1 MTNYLASQQVNIDG
15 FLNATQNQ
23 IKIVRTNGTV
33 NKIENPSF
41 EMPVYNP
48 NTGTMDQWNWVYTKT
63 GGSGVFPVTFEHAYS
78 GSYAWKI
85 RMIDSSTTI
94 RYGVDRLIQPV
105 QRFGDQTI
113 FRDEGYQEI
122 LSFYYYGVVDATTTS
137 YNVTDY
143 GAIIGAK
150 DGTFVVRIYGSNS
163 SDGSGSVLIDS
174 KPFTVNSLPK
184 SDPGDLD
191 NGVSGSMNPH
201 FYKWERFTWV
211 LPQSVRNYDY
221 CYFTIQRN
229 NATQVLLPG
238 EVPYDFYLVVDAFQW
253 ETQPEGTLQTMYFD
267 GSFDGFNTQSYP
279 MSFQW
284 TGPPHKSMSIR
295 SHETRSNGE
304 LVGIADY
311 CNFYVKS
318 ISGMET
324 KPEDTKLFTK
334 TLLDGQ
340 HFVEQISKSR
350 QISISG
356 RIIADNQA
364 EFLESFARFQELL
377 GKKPYAQPEPVRMVF
392 ELSFVNGISMVPL
405 FLDVV
410 YMSGLELDTSNVFQS
425 DIELNL
431 AVISDGLMYQNDSSS
446 NMFNDRPLY
455 DQFNT
460 MQVDSLR
467 DVAGFFYYNKS
478 EEIWESPS
486 NIGFFAHTD
495 SNYTSTLPYVFDDL
509 PGVYQIYEAK
519 DSFTTANIYC
529 VKEDKDG
536 IIWVG
541 GRFDVVEIDGFYVS
555 GSEKKTVK
563 LRIHCNNIVGLRK
576 RAMSGEA
583 FVYPDA
589 VSVSYV
595 ENGPNLTTV
604 TYNTDWQIIPL
615 LDIPTRYSMSNEF
628 NPPFIGLQ
636 GTSTVYAIEITPD
649 GTMYVGGD
657 FKFNYGT
664 RRFNNMLAF
673 VPFGPDAQNVNLY
686 IPQHSYSFVSV
697 NLSPGQLFS
706 NLGRGRFRTEWVN
719 AAIPYCKYGMFTEVG
734 SVGPADGSGISAVK
748 DIKYD
753 YFNEC
758 LYVGGNF
765 TLVSNAFELYNTFNV
780 GRFAKFNTV
789 TKTFVNMGTTTWGV
803 DYDDLTVVDGR
814 IVNKILVE
822 YAADGVNVYLV
833 GRFTKIGQAS
843 SFFLTRSIGK
853 FFIANDSNT
862 IAIVKE
868 VGGGV
873 KLNAGN
879 CSLYDI
885 VQTKDQRIYVS
896 GNFNRVNVDITP
908 ETVVNCIAEF
918 RNGQFV
924 DVTRGLEANYSKDY
938 YQIEPE
944 VRSMSVDSDNNI
956 FFVGAF
962 SNIRNRFS
970 VDGIAKW
977 DGVEFS
983 GVGISFKPRLPKLIN
998 TIYTDQADNM
1008 YVFPGPN
1015 TRTTAITRTLYNNI
1029 DTTTR
1034 PTSID
1039 VAWTN
1044 LSYSDLKN
1052 VFGQDELNLEFL
1064 CIVYGDDVA
1073 YSSGFVH
1080 TAVRLDSSI
1089 AVGLPTYATKD
1100 IIFIGGRF
1108 DYVRMGDAYFRVNN
1122 LVAFEYDANSS
1133 PFPYKVLTF
1142 SSGASGYYDNTIGG
1156 LNSSYHGIYCDAAN
1170 EAVYSIDVK
1179 VSNIG
1184 GNYIPTDLFVGG
1196 RFDFTTKNVRYKNF
1210 VHMELQK
1217 NSGNTW
1223 IAYNIPGNVEARLSV
1238 PYMNF
1243 GYWHTPGLC
1252 GQNAVAD
1259 AVYSVKV
1266 SSGTFLDSQT
1276 RTNPNIV
1283 IIGGDFF
1290 QVSNGNAVVAAR
1302 RVAIYTIST
1311 GWHSS
1316 LTVARRFYNINFA
1329 TGTDPQGV
1337 MTGTGYS
1344 STVYVKSIEY
1354 VPWFVSVTPGTFNAL
1369 AIVMGRFT
1377 IGSGASTFVCG
1388 TTTLTSGDPIVR
1400 IGIVSTSLAVPQ
1412 TVIPGANVATTVFTG
1427 TPIFNSS
1434 DYDYGLN
1441 IYVVGNLIVGARSH
1455 LHKITGAYAA
1465 ATITVAAVATA
1476 NWPNVYESDTGL
1488 PYVPLHVYQSK
1499 TARKTIYV
1507 TGAESNPGN
1516 LFADATVVKY
1526 PSFTYIQAANYAY
1539 ANVNLPQVVTT
1550 LNDGSNF
1557 QIAAVQRRYRQAKS
1571 FNVGHPMAIPTASQ
1585 VAGTDNR
1592 YTMSIPTHN
1601 YVNTLYDANI
1611 MQTFNC
1617 YNNGTLSVYPTISLY
1632 SPFSGNIDIDSTL
1645 HVITNVTTKQSLY
1658 LALTLQAGELVRIRT
1673 QKERVSVISNI
1684 NGDITNAILSTRN
1697 VMRMKTDNAQIFRLV
1712 PGKNVIRYGP
1722 TYPQQRYF
1730 PGTAATANITYN
1742 SNENVVVPPIIIT
1755 LDWQMSFNSVH
1766 DALYTHTNPLLL
1778 R

>member
-41 EMPVYNP
+41 EMPVYDP
-48 NTGTMDQWNWVYTKT
+48 PTGTMRQWNWDYTKI
-63 GGSGVFPVTFEHAYS
+63 GGSGVYPVTFEHAFS

-85 RMIDSSTTI
+85 RMNDNSTII

-105 QRFGDQTI
+105 TTFGSKDGY
-113 FRDEGYQEI
+113 RDIGYQDI
-122 LSFYYYGVVDATTTS
+122 LSFYYYGVVDAPTTS
-137 YNVTDY
+137 YNTTNY
-143 GAIIGAK
+143 GVIIGEK
-150 DGTFVVRIYGSNS
+150 TGTFKVQIFGSDN
-163 SDGSGSVLIDS
+163 SDGSGSVSIAS
-174 KPFTVNSLPK
+174 KTFTVTSLPK

-201 FYKWERFTWV
+201 FYKWERFTWI
-211 LPQSVRNYDY
+211 LPQTIKNYKY
-221 CYFTIQRN
+221 CYFIIQRDN
-229 NATQVLLPG
+229 LAPDDS
-238 EVPYDFYLVVDAFQW
+238 YDFYLVVDAFQW

-295 SHETRSNGE
+295 SHNTRSNGE

-318 ISGMET
+318 INGMET

-364 EFLESFARFQELL
+364 QFIESFAQFQELL
-377 GKKPYAQPEPVRMVF
+377 GKKPFAQPEPVRMFF
-392 ELSFVNGISMVPL
+392 ELSFTNGISMVPL

-425 DIELNL
+425 DVELNL

-460 MQVDSLR
+460 MRVDSLR
-467 DVAGFFYYNKS
+467 DVAGFFYYNKAD
-478 EEIWESPS
+478 EIWESPS
-486 NIGFFAHTD
+486 NIGFFAHTEN
-495 SNYTSTLPYVFDDL
+495 NYTSDIGYLYDGSQ
-509 PGVYQIYEAK
+509 GVDQIYETK
-519 DSFTTANIYC
+519 DSYTTANIYA

-541 GRFDVVEIDGFYVS
+541 GRFDIVEIDGFYVTPMS
-555 GSEKKTVK
+555 KVKQTIK
-563 LRIHCNNIVGLRK
+563 LRIHANNIVGLRK

-583 FVYPDA
+583 FVYSNA
-589 VSVSYV
+589 VSVSDV
-595 ENGPNLTTV
+595 ENGPDLTTV
-604 TYNTDWQIIPL
+604 TYYTEWQIIPL
-615 LDIPTRYSMSNEF
+615 LDIPTRYSLSNEF
-628 NPPFIGLQ
+628 NPPFIGLR
-636 GTSTVYAIEITPD
+636 GTSRVNAIEITPD
-649 GTMYVGGD
+649 GTMYIGGD
-657 FKFNYGT
+657 FDFDYGT
-664 RRFNNMLAF
+664 RHFGNILAF
-673 VPFGPDAQNVNLY
+673 VPYGSDAQNVNLY

-697 NLSPGQLFS
+697 NLQPPELFAS
-706 NLGRGRFRTEWVN
+706 VGRGRYRTEWAN
-719 AAIPYCKYGMFTEVG
+719 AAIPYCKYGMFTEIG
-734 SVGPADGSGISAVK
+734 HVGPVTHGGISAVH

-765 TLVSNAFELYNTFNV
+765 TLVSNAFSLYNSIQV
-780 GRFAKFNTV
+780 GRFAKFNPL
-789 TKTFVNMGTTTWGV
+789 TKTFVGLGTTAWGV
-803 DYDDLTVVDGR
+803 DYDNLTVSNDR
-814 IVNKILVE
+814 IVRKILVE
-822 YAADGVNVYLV
+822 YTADGVNVYLV
-833 GRFTKIGQAS
+833 GKFTKIGETS
-843 SFFLTRSIGK
+843 SNELTTSIAK
-853 FFIANDSNT
+853 LFIATDSNN
-862 IAIVKE
+862 IAIIKE
-868 VGGGV
+868 VGGGA
-873 KLNAGN
+873 KLGVDNAEM
-879 CSLYDI
+879 YDI

-896 GNFNRVNVDITP
+896 GNFDRVNTAITP
-908 ETVVNCIAEF
+908 ETRVRCIAEL
-918 RNGQFV
+918 RNGLFV
-924 DVTRGLEANYSKDY
+924 DITRGLEANNSKDY
-938 YQIEPE
+938 YQIEPS

-962 SNIRNRFS
+962 SNVKNRFS

-983 GVGISFKPRLPKLIN
+983 GTGISFQPRLPKLIN
-998 TIYTDQADNM
+998 TIYTDEADNM

-1029 DTTTR
+1029 DANTR

-1052 VFGQDELNLEFL
+1052 VFGQSELNLEFL
-1064 CIVYGDDVA
+1064 CISYENSVTYTT
-1073 YSSGFVH
+1073 GFVH

-1089 AVGLPTYATKD
+1089 AVGLPTYASQD

-1108 DYVRMGDAYFRVNN
+1108 DYVRMGDTYFRVNN
-1122 LVAFEYDANSS
+1122 LVAFEYDAQSS
-1133 PFPYKVLTF
+1133 PFPYKVITF
-1142 SSGASGYYDNTIGG
+1142 SSGGTAYYDRLGSGT
-1156 LNSSYHGIYCDAAN
+1156 SSPNHGIKCDRN
-1170 EAVYSIDVK
+1170 TDAVFSIDVK

-1184 GNYIPTDLFVGG
+1184 GTYIPTDLFVGG
-1196 RFDFTTKNVRYKNF
+1196 RFDFVTKAVRYKNF
-1210 VHMELQK
+1210 VHMELER

-1223 IAYNIPGNVEARLSV
+1223 IQYNIPPNVEARLSV
-1238 PYMNF
+1238 PYMN
-1243 GYWHTPGLC
+1243 YATWHTPGLC
-1252 GQNAVAD
+1252 GSNQLD
-1259 AVYSVKV
+1259 AVYAVKV
-1266 SSGTFLDSQT
+1266 SSSTFGTSLAPVV

-1283 IIGGDFF
+1283 FIGGDFI
-1290 QVSNGNAVVAAR
+1290 QVTSNNAVVAAR
-1302 RVAIYTIST
+1302 RVAVYTIGT
-1311 GWHSS
+1311 GWHTS
-1316 LTVARRFYNINFA
+1316 LTVAKRFYKIDFTLGTTARGVEAANASFNANI
-1329 TGTDPQGV
+1329 
-1337 MTGTGYS
+1337 
-1344 STVYVKSIEY
+1344 YVKSIQY
-1354 VPWFVSVTPGTFNAL
+1354 VPWYRAGTATFNTHAV
-1369 AIVMGRFT
+1369 VMGRWPYTNPFL
-1377 IGSGASTFVCG
+1377 CG
-1388 TTTLTSGDPIVR
+1388 TTSVTSGNPIVR
-1400 IGIVSTSLAVPQ
+1400 IGIVPTTGSNILPEASSVTST
-1412 TVIPGANVATTVFTG
+1412 FTG
-1427 TPIFNSS
+1427 SPVYFNSS
-1434 DYDYGLN
+1434 TYDYETV
-1441 IYVVGNLIVGARSH
+1441 IHVVGQHTAVSSSNF
-1455 LHKITGAYAA
+1455 HKLTGSYST

-1476 NWPNVYESDTGL
+1476 NWPNIYQSSLGL
-1488 PYVPLHVYQSK
+1488 PYVPSHVYQSK

-1507 TGAESNPGN
+1507 TGAEANPGN
-1516 LFADATVVKY
+1516 LFGDAIVVKY
-1526 PSFTYIQAANYAY
+1526 SSFTYLQAANYAY
-1539 ANVNLPQVVTT
+1539 ANVNLPQVATT

-1557 QIAAVQRRYRQAKS
+1557 YLDAVQRRYRQAKS
-1571 FNVGHPMAIPTASQ
+1571 FDVGYPMAIPTSEQ
-1585 VAGTDNR
+1585 TSSSSTR
-1592 YTMSIPTHN
+1592 YTMSIPTEA
-1601 YVNTLYDANI
+1601 YTNTLYDANI

-1658 LALTLQAGELVRIRT
+1658 LALTLQPGELIRIRT
-1673 QKERVSVISNI
+1673 QKERISVISNI

-1697 VMRMKTDNAQIFRLV
+1697 VMRMKIDNAQIFRLV

-1722 TYPQQRYF
+1722 TYPLQRYF
-1730 PGTAATANITYN
+1730 RGSAATADTTYN

-1755 LDWQMSFNSVH
+1755 FDWQMSFNSVH

>member
-41 EMPVYNP
+41 EMPVYDP
-48 NTGTMDQWNWVYTKT
+48 PTGTMRQWNWDYTKIGGT
-63 GGSGVFPVTFEHAYS
+63 GVYPVTFEHAFS

-85 RMIDSSTTI
+85 RMNDNSTTI

-105 QRFGDQTI
+105 QRFGNQRI

-150 DGTFVVRIYGSNS
+150 DGTFVVRIYGSNNS
-163 SDGSGSVLIDS
+163 NGSGSVLIDS

-211 LPQSVRNYDY
+211 LPQSVRNYKY
-221 CYFTIQRN
+221 CYFAIQRN
-229 NATQVLLPG
+229 NVTAEAG
-238 EVPYDFYLVVDAFQW
+238 YDFYLVVDAFQW

-295 SHETRSNGE
+295 SQETRSNGE

-364 EFLESFARFQELL
+364 QFIESFARFQELL
-377 GKKPYAQPEPVRMVF
+377 GKKPFAQPEPVRMFF
-392 ELSFVNGISMVPL
+392 ELSFTNGISMVPL

-495 SNYTSTLPYVFDDL
+495 NNFESSLGYNYDFVS
-509 PGVYQIYEAK
+509 GVQQIYEAK

-589 VSVSYV
+589 VSVSYP

-636 GTSTVYAIEITPD
+636 GASTVFAIEITPD
-649 GTMYVGGD
+649 GTMYIGGD

-697 NLSPGQLFS
+697 NLSPGQLLNS
-706 NLGRGRFRTEWVN
+706 LGRGRFRTEWVN
-719 AAIPYCKYGMFTEVG
+719 SAIPYCKYGMFTEVG
-734 SVGPADGSGISAVK
+734 SVGPADGSGTSAVH

-753 YFNEC
+753 YLNEC

-765 TLVSNAFELYNTFNV
+765 TLVSNAFSLYNSIQV
-780 GRFAKFNTV
+780 GRFAKFNPS
-789 TKTFVNMGTTTWGV
+789 TKTFVGLGTTAWGV
-803 DYDDLTVVDGR
+803 DYDDLTVSNDN
-814 IVNKILVE
+814 IVRKILVE
-822 YAADGVNVYLV
+822 YTADGVKVYLV
-833 GRFTKIGQAS
+833 GKFSKIGQTSSNQLNTSVAS
-843 SFFLTRSIGK
+843 
-853 FFIANDSNT
+853 FFIATNSNSAQ
-862 IAIVKE
+862 ISPDL
-868 VGGGV
+868 GGA
-873 KLNAGN
+873 KLGTNNAEM
-879 CSLYDI
+879 YDI

-896 GNFNRVNVDITP
+896 GNFDRVNTRITP
-908 ETVVNCIAEF
+908 ETRVRCIAEL
-918 RNGQFV
+918 RNNFFV
-924 DVTRGLEANYSKDY
+924 DITRGLEANNSKDY
-938 YQIEPE
+938 YQIEPV
-944 VRSMSVDSDNNI
+944 VRSMSVDSEGNI

-983 GVGISFKPRLPKLIN
+983 GTGISFRPRLPKILQ
-998 TIYTDQADNM
+998 TIYTDESDNM
-1008 YVFPGPN
+1008 YVFSGPN
-1015 TRTTAITRTLYNNI
+1015 TRTIAITRTLYNNI

-1064 CIVYGDDVA
+1064 CIQYENSVT

-1089 AVGLPTYATKD
+1089 AVGLPTYASRD

-1108 DYVRMGDAYFRVNN
+1108 DYVRMGDTYFRVNN
-1122 LVAFEYDANSS
+1122 LVAFEYDAQSS
-1133 PFPYKVLTF
+1133 PFPYRVITF
-1142 SSGASGYYDNTIGG
+1142 SSGTMNYYDRIGSG
-1156 LNSSYHGIYCDAAN
+1156 TSSPNHGIKCEGST
-1170 EAVYSIDVK
+1170 EAVFSIDVK

-1184 GNYIPTDLFVGG
+1184 GVYIPTDLFVGG

-1217 NSGNTW
+1217 NTGNTW
-1223 IAYNIPGNVEARLSV
+1223 IQYNIPANVEARLSV
-1238 PYMNF
+1238 PYMN
-1243 GYWHTPGLC
+1243 YATWHTPGLC
-1252 GQNAVAD
+1252 GVSGTLD
-1259 AVYSVKV
+1259 AVYAVKV

-1283 IIGGDFF
+1283 IIGGDFI
-1290 QVSNGNAVVAAR
+1290 QVTSNNAVVAAR
-1302 RVAIYTIST
+1302 RVAVYTIGT
-1311 GWHSS
+1311 GWHTS
-1316 LTVARRFYNINFA
+1316 LTVAKRFYKIDFTLGTTARGVEAANASFNANI
-1329 TGTDPQGV
+1329 
-1337 MTGTGYS
+1337 
-1344 STVYVKSIEY
+1344 YVKSIQY
-1354 VPWFVSVTPGTFNAL
+1354 VPWYRANASTFNTH
-1369 AIVMGRFT
+1369 AIVMGRWPYTNPFLC
-1377 IGSGASTFVCG
+1377 GATSV
-1388 TTTLTSGDPIVR
+1388 TSGNPIVR
-1400 IGIVSTSLAVPQ
+1400 IGIGIDATLSNRVPEASSVTST
-1412 TVIPGANVATTVFTG
+1412 FTG
-1427 TPIFNSS
+1427 SPAPYFTSS

-1441 IYVVGNLIVGARSH
+1441 IYVVGRLTVGARANF
-1455 LHKITGAYAA
+1455 HKITGAYAA

-1476 NWPNVYESDTGL
+1476 NWPNVYQSNTGL

-1499 TARKTIYV
+1499 TSTKTIYV

-1526 PSFTYIQAANYAY
+1526 PSFNYIQAANYAY

-1557 QIAAVQRRYRQAKS
+1557 QIAEVQRRYRQAKS
-1571 FNVGHPMAIPTASQ
+1571 RNVGYPMAIPTASQ

-1592 YTMSIPTHN
+1592 YTMSIPTHA

-1658 LALTLQAGELVRIRT
+1658 LALTLQPGELIRIRT
-1673 QKERVSVISNI
+1673 QKERISVISNI

-1697 VMRMKTDNAQIFRLV
+1697 VMRMKIDNAQIFRLV

-1722 TYPQQRYF
+1722 TYPLQRYF
-1730 PGTAATANITYN
+1730 RGSAATADTTYN

-1755 LDWQMSFNSVH
+1755 FDWQMSFNSVH

>member
-41 EMPVYNP
+41 EMPVYDP
-48 NTGTMDQWNWVYTKT
+48 PTGTMTQWNWNYTKT
-63 GGSGVFPVTFEHAYS
+63 GGSAVYPVTFEHAYS

-85 RMIDSSTTI
+85 RMNDSSTTI

-105 QRFGDQTI
+105 QKFGSQRI

-150 DGTFVVRIYGSNS
+150 DGTFVVRIYGSNNS
-163 SDGSGSVLIDS
+163 NGSGSVLIDS

-211 LPQSVRNYDY
+211 LPQSVRNYKY

-229 NATQVLLPG
+229 NATAEAG
-238 EVPYDFYLVVDAFQW
+238 YDFYLVVDAFQW

-295 SHETRSNGE
+295 SQETRSNGE

-364 EFLESFARFQELL
+364 EFLDSFARFQELL
-377 GKKPYAQPEPVRMVF
+377 GKKPFAQPEPVRMVF
-392 ELSFVNGISMVPL
+392 ELSFTNGISMVPL

-486 NIGFFAHTD
+486 NIGFFVHTD
-495 SNYTSTLPYVFDDL
+495 SNFESAVQYVYDDI
-509 PGVYQIYEAK
+509 PGVNQVYEAK

-589 VSVSYV
+589 VSVSYP
-595 ENGPNLTTV
+595 ENGPDLTTV
-604 TYNTDWQIIPL
+604 TYNTEWQIIPL

-628 NPPFIGLQ
+628 NPPFVGLQ

-697 NLSPGQLFS
+697 NFAPAQLWQI
-706 NLGRGRFRTEWVN
+706 LGRGRFRTEWVN

-780 GRFAKFNTV
+780 GRFAKFNIL
-789 TKTFVNMGTTTWGV
+789 TKTFVNLGTTTWGV
-803 DYDDLTVVDGR
+803 NYDDLVVANGT

-843 SFFLTRSIGK
+843 SNVLSRSLGK
-853 FFIANDSNT
+853 LFVSTEASNT
-862 IAIVKE
+862 AIVRDA
-868 VGGGV
+868 GGGV
-873 KLNAGN
+873 KLNDTD

-896 GNFNRVNVDITP
+896 GNFNRVNPYILP
-908 ETVVNCIAEF
+908 ETIVNCIAEF
-918 RNGQFV
+918 RNGLFV

-983 GVGISFKPRLPKLIN
+983 GAGISFKPRLPKLIN
-998 TIYTDQADNM
+998 TIYTDAADNM

-1064 CIVYGDDVA
+1064 CISYGDSIT
-1073 YSSGFVH
+1073 YSTGFVH

-1089 AVGLPTYATKD
+1089 AVGLPTYASQD

-1108 DYVRMGDAYFRVNN
+1108 DYVRMGDTYFRVNN
-1122 LVAFEYDANSS
+1122 LVAFEYDAQSS
-1133 PFPYKVLTF
+1133 PFPYRVITF
-1142 SSGASGYYDNTIGG
+1142 SSGAVGYFDSTSSG
-1156 LNSSYHGIYCDAAN
+1156 LNWTNHGIICDQAN
-1170 EAVYSIDVK
+1170 EAVFSIDVK

-1196 RFDFTTKNVRYKNF
+1196 RFDFITKNVRYKNF
-1210 VHMELQK
+1210 VHMVLER
-1217 NSGNTW
+1217 NTGNTW
-1223 IAYNIPGNVEARLSV
+1223 IKYNIPGNVEARLSV

-1243 GYWHTPGLC
+1243 ATWYTPGLC
-1252 GQNAVAD
+1252 GQNGVAD
-1259 AVYSVKV
+1259 AVYAVKV
-1266 SSGTFLDSQT
+1266 SSGTFLDGQT

-1290 QVSNGNAVVAAR
+1290 QVTSNNQVVNAR

-1311 GWHSS
+1311 GWHFS
-1316 LTVARRFYNINFA
+1316 LTIARRFYKINFT
-1329 TGTDPQGV
+1329 TGAGGTAQGV
-1337 MTGTGYS
+1337 QTATAYNADI
-1344 STVYVKSIEY
+1344 YVKSIEY
-1354 VPWFVSVTPGTFNAL
+1354 VAWRFGPVSGKVFDTNV
-1369 AIVMGRFT
+1369 IVMGRFT
-1377 IGSGASTFVCG
+1377 FADPFICNLSSISSGN
-1388 TTTLTSGDPIVR
+1388 PIVR
-1400 IGIVSTSLAVPQ
+1400 IGITTTPEEIPQVSLPEAAALTS
-1412 TVIPGANVATTVFTG
+1412 TFTG
-1427 TPIFNSS
+1427 SPAPYFTSS

-1441 IYVVGNLIVGARSH
+1441 IYVVGNLKVGARFS
-1455 LHKITGAYAA
+1455 LHKITGQYGASGISV
-1465 ATITVAAVATA
+1465 TAVATA
-1476 NWPNVYESDTGL
+1476 NWPNVYQSNTGL

-1499 TARKTIYV
+1499 TATKTLYV

-1526 PSFTYIQAANYAY
+1526 PSFNYIQAANYAY

-1557 QIAAVQRRYRQAKS
+1557 QIAEVQRRYRQAKS

-1592 YTMSIPTHN
+1592 YTMSIPTHA

-1697 VMRMKTDNAQIFRLV
+1697 VMRMKIDNAQIFRLV

-1722 TYPQQRYF
+1722 TYPLQRYF
-1730 PGTAATANITYN
+1730 RGAAATANITYN
-1742 SNENVVVPPIIIT
+1742 SNENVVVPPIVIT
-1755 LDWQMSFNSVH
+1755 FDWQMSFNSVH